1 MGTGVSIVVA
11 AIGAILRFAVTTT
24 KSHGFNIHTIGVILL
39 IVGIVGFIISLCF
52 WSSWGG
58 LGGGGGG
65 YQRRRVTRTPG
76 RTYRDR
82 HGRVV
87 EEPGAVV
94 EERDRL

>member
-1 MGTGVSIVVA
+1 MGIGASIVVA

-24 KSHGFNIHTIGVILL
+24 SSHGFNIHTIGVILL
-39 IVGIVGFIISLCF
+39 IVGIVGFIISLFF

-58 LGGGGGG
+58 FGGGGG
-65 YQRRRVTRTPG
+65 YQRRRVTRAPG

-87 EEPGAVV
+87 EEPGSVV
-94 EERDRL
+94 EERDGF

>member
-1 MGTGVSIVVA
+1 MGTGASIVVA

-24 KSHGFNIHTIGVILL
+24 HSHGFNIHTIGVILL
-39 IVGIVGFIISLCF
+39 IVGIVGFIISLFF
-52 WSSWGG
+52 WNSWGG
-58 LGGGGGG
+58 FGGGGG

-87 EEPGAVV
+87 DEPGAVV
-94 EERDRL
+94 EEREGY